1 MRSGRRYSRYLALQ
15 TIRGAADSANKHDD
29 VINGSVLHHN
39 TTRYQRYFIRGS
51 VLVALAFTDP
61 RTTLA

>member
-1 MRSGRRYSRYLALQ
+1 VRSGRRYSRYLALQ

-29 VINGSVLHHN
+29 VTNGSVLHHN
-39 TTRYQRYFIRGS
+39 TAHYFIRGS

-61 RTTLA
+61 RTILP